1 MINGAQTFAGDSDIA
16 TRSPFNFTVLSN
28 DPVLVEALTTKIK
41 DKAKQSSNLKFRVDG
56 ARVHLRVVVQQH
68 TASNVNPEA
77 LAFSVA
83 HTTNSHTIE
92 LANALLSKGQD
103 QSDQVKKLLANLVV
117 SAGDLKYMNVI
128 GADYVDEVDEVV
140 ATIVKNLSLR
150 IDGYYY
156 P

>member
-1 MINGAQTFAGDSDIA
+1 M
-16 TRSPFNFTVLSN
+16 
-28 DPVLVEALTTKIK
+28 
-41 DKAKQSSNLKFRVDG
+41 
-56 ARVHLRVVVQQH
+56 HLRVVVQQH

-92 LANALLSKGQD
+92 LANALLSKGTD
-103 QSDQVKKLLANLVV
+103 QSDQIKKLLASLVV

-128 GADYVDEVDEVV
+128 GADYVDEVMKLWRQLL
-140 ATIVKNLSLR
+140 KNLSLR